1 VKLTAK
7 VKLLCTL
14 EQASA
19 LKKTLET
26 ANEACNHISG
36 EAWKHKTFQQFPLHN
51 LAYYAARQRYPL
63 SAQVV
68 VRCISRVADAYK
80 TGRQGRRL
88 FKPHS
93 SIAFDERI
101 LSWRMSDSTV
111 SLWSVDGRQR
121 IPFACGERQRRL
133 LQGQRGESDLCLIA
147 GTFYLFA
154 TCEVETPAP
163 VEVSDVLGVDL
174 GIVNLAVDSDGKV
187 YSSAQVN
194 GLRYRHRRLRQKL
207 QRKGTRS
214 VKRLLKKRSG
224 REARFA
230 SDVNHTVSK
239 RIVAV
244 AQGTG
249 RGIALEDL
257 TGIRSRITARKPQR
271 ATLHGWSFFQLR
283 AFLEYKARRLG
294 LPLVLVDPRNTSRT
308 CPACG
313 HIDQANRVS
322 QSAFSCVA
330 CGFSGP
336 ADHIAALN
344 IRVLGRAAVNR
355 PNVSDAA
362 DYCRSARDKP
372 LALAMG

>member
-1 VKLTAK
+1 MF
-7 VKLLCTL
+7 
-14 EQASA
+14 
-19 LKKTLET
+19 
-26 ANEACNHISG
+26 
-36 EAWKHKTFQQFPLHN
+36 W
-51 LAYYAARQRYPL
+51 
-63 SAQVV
+63 
-68 VRCISRVADAYK
+68 
-80 TGRQGRRL
+80 
-88 FKPHS
+88 
-93 SIAFDERI
+93 
-101 LSWRMSDSTV
+101 
-111 SLWSVDGRQR
+111 
-121 IPFACGERQRRL
+121 
-133 LQGQRGESDLCLIA
+133 
-147 GTFYLFA
+147 
-154 TCEVETPAP
+154 
-163 VEVSDVLGVDL
+163 GVDL

-194 GLRYRHRRLRQKL
+194 GLRDRHRRLRQKL

-271 ATLHGWSFFQLR
+271 ATLHGWSFSQLR

-308 CPACG
+308 CPVCG

-322 QSAFSCVA
+322 QSTFSCVA

-344 IRVLGRAAVNR
+344 TRVLGRAAVNR

-362 DYCRSARDKP
+362 DYRRSARDKP
-372 LALAMG
+372 LALAVG

>member
-80 TGRQGRRL
+80 TGCQGRRL

-163 VEVSDVLGVDL
+163 VEVSDVLGGRPRD
-174 GIVNLAVDSDGKV
+174 
-187 YSSAQVN
+187 
-194 GLRYRHRRLRQKL
+194 REPRRR
-207 QRKGTRS
+207 
-214 VKRLLKKRSG
+214 
-224 REARFA
+224 
-230 SDVNHTVSK
+230 
-239 RIVAV
+239 
-244 AQGTG
+244 
-249 RGIALEDL
+249 
-257 TGIRSRITARKPQR
+257 
-271 ATLHGWSFFQLR
+271 
-283 AFLEYKARRLG
+283 
-294 LPLVLVDPRNTSRT
+294 
-308 CPACG
+308 
-313 HIDQANRVS
+313 
-322 QSAFSCVA
+322 
-330 CGFSGP
+330 
-336 ADHIAALN
+336 
-344 IRVLGRAAVNR
+344 
-355 PNVSDAA
+355 
-362 DYCRSARDKP
+362 
-372 LALAMG
+372 